1 MAPTVPVTSFGFAA
15 KAAALAAARGRHADA
30 RRHLRAAAKLDP
42 ADAATRFRLAQ
53 AYEQDPFGSDELAAK
68 HYWAAAKHD
77 RTNAEYRVAYGRAAV
92 RAGNAVAGVKALVR
106 AAKLAPADTT
116 ILAVVVDG
124 LLAAG
129 RVCTARRVIGRARF
143 LRRNDA
149 TLTGLWARVRF
160 AEALAEQETLRPAT
174 VLPFVRVVAKRSPT
188 ADGRIVR
195 ADLPSPRPRPHIGR
209 TTARKSRG

>member
-1 MAPTVPVTSFGFAA
+1 MAPTLSEASFGFAA
-15 KAAALAAARGRHADA
+15 KAAALADARGRYADA

-42 ADAATRFRLAQ
+42 ADAATRFRLGQ

-68 HYWAAAKHD
+68 HYRAAAKHD
-77 RTNAEYRVAYGRAAV
+77 RTNAEYRAAYGRAAV
-92 RAGNAVAGVKALVR
+92 RAGNVVAGVKALVR
-106 AAKLAPADTT
+106 AAKFAPADTT

-129 RVCTARRVIGRARF
+129 RIRTARRIIGRARF
-143 LRRNDA
+143 LCRNAA
-149 TLTGLWARVRF
+149 TLSGLWARVRF
-160 AEALAEQETLRPAT
+160 AEALAGQDTHRPAA
-174 VLPFVRVVAKRSPT
+174 VLPFVRVVAKRSPA

-209 TTARKSRG
+209 TVARKSRG